1 VTGGLLLFDGNACAA
16 RAYYAVSPRLGT
28 KGRFRSAA
36 HGLIG
41 LVLKLVRSEDPSY
54 AAVLLEE
61 PVLLA
66 SELRRQLPQ
75 IRQFLRLAGIPVIQQ
90 PGCSIPQLA
99 AALILL
105 AKPKGI
111 PTTLVST
118 RVSMLPLVGPEI
130 ILVNPARDGLRFDP
144 ERVMEL
150 YGVPPSQ
157 ISDWLNLVGD
167 ESERIPGVKGVG
179 PKTAAKLLKQFGS
192 LSRLRASLDQLPL
205 PIRKRIG
212 SSLSSLRPE
221 QSGSPARFPSGLDL
235 SLESCR
241 FSRPDPT
248 LVTKAFT
255 RAGMTDLLPHLVP
268 HRHPRPVRHQ
278 VVLTEDQLV
287 ALEDRLHQVDRFA
300 VDTETTGL
308 DPARSKLVGIS
319 FGVERDVAFYVPLGH
334 TYPGAP
340 DQLPL
345 ELILERLGP
354 ILADPAKMKIGQNLK
369 FDLHSLHQAGFSLRG
384 PIFDTMVASYLLH
397 PDRRSHSLDAL
408 SLDYLGYKMIPIK
421 ELIGTGKTMAEVEI
435 PTVTEYACED
445 ADVTFQLYQ
454 LLSKELGRSSLNNLF
469 IQWEMPLLLAL
480 AAIEGRGVLI
490 DRELAQ
496 ELLNRAGERVQELAE
511 EIFNLAGRR
520 FDLGSP
526 KEIRGLLKEH
536 LGLVLPFH
544 TRTKRVSIRR
554 DSLQAVVDRHPIVGR
569 IIRYQDWVRFAKE
582 KLTLLC
588 ERVDPVTGRFHLGY
602 HQAATGTGQIR
613 VGRFFLMPEDR
624 EMEDQLCSIVAPP
637 PGFTLLKAVY
647 LEPKLSLMTHW
658 FGEDVKQAFQRW
670 IIQAKREAQVSTLLG
685 RSRKIPQLNS
695 PNTSLREAAE
705 KEAVA
710 TLLEGSVADLLKCS
724 IVRVFQAL
732 QEASRDSRIVLLF
745 QEGLLLEIP
754 QEDLARVA
762 PLVKRTM
769 EGVFSLR
776 VPLTVRL
783 LVGSHLSSLSPH
795 DVP

>member
-1 VTGGLLLFDGNACAA
+1 MTGGLLLFDGNACAA
-16 RAYYAVSPRLGT
+16 RAYYAISPRLGT

-41 LVLKLVRSEDPSY
+41 LILKLVRSSDPSY

-66 SELRRQLPQ
+66 SELRRQFPQ
-75 IRQFLRLAGIPVIQQ
+75 IRQFLHLVGIPVIQQ
-90 PGCSIPQLA
+90 PGCSILQLA
-99 AALILL
+99 AALLL
-105 AKPKGI
+105 SAKQKDVPA
-111 PTTLVST
+111 TLVST
-118 RVSMLPLVGPEI
+118 RVSLLSLVGPEVA
-130 ILVNPARDGLRFDP
+130 LVNPARDGLRFDP

-157 ISDWLNLVGD
+157 ISDWLNLVGN

-192 LSRLRASLDQLPL
+192 LDRLRASLDHLPL
-205 PIRKRIG
+205 PVRKRIG
-212 SSLSSLRPE
+212 SSLGRLRSGQGGLRPHVL
-221 QSGSPARFPSGLDL
+221 SGLDL

-241 FSRPDPT
+241 LSRPDPA
-248 LVTKAFT
+248 LVTEAFT
-255 RAGMTDLLPHLVP
+255 RAGMTDLLPDLVP
-268 HRHPRPVRHQ
+268 HRHPRPVHHQ
-278 VVLTEDQLV
+278 VVLTGNQLAV
-287 ALEDRLHQVDRFA
+287 LEDRLRQVDRFA

-319 FGVERDVAFYVPLGH
+319 FGVERDTAFYVPLGH

-369 FDLHSLHQAGFSLRG
+369 FDLHSLHQAGFCLRG
-384 PIFDTMVASYLLH
+384 PVFDTMVASYLLH

-454 LLSKELGRSSLNNLF
+454 LLSKELEQSILNGLF
-469 IQWEMPLLLAL
+469 TQWEMPLLLAL
-480 AAIEGRGVLI
+480 AEIEGRGVLI
-490 DRELAQ
+490 DRERAQ
-496 ELLNRAGERVQELAE
+496 ELLSRAGERIRELAE

-520 FDLGSP
+520 FDPDSP

-536 LGLVLPFH
+536 LDLDLPFH
-544 TRTKRVSIRR
+544 TRTKRVSMRR
-554 DSLQAVVDRHPIVGR
+554 DSLRAVVDRHPIIGR

-582 KLTLLC
+582 KLVLLPD
-588 ERVDPVTGRFHLGY
+588 RADPVTGRFRPGY

-613 VGRFFLMPEDR
+613 ADRFFCVPEDK
-624 EMEDQLCSIVAPP
+624 EMEDQLCSVVTAPG
-637 PGFTLLKAVY
+637 GFVLLKAVY
-647 LEPKLSLMTHW
+647 LEPKPRLMAHW
-658 FGEDVKQAFQRW
+658 FGEDVKPAFQRW
-670 IIQAKREAQVSTLLG
+670 LLQAKREAQVSTLLG

-695 PNTSLREAAE
+695 PNASLREAAE
-705 KEAVA
+705 KEAAA
-710 TLLEGSVADLLKCS
+710 TLLEGSVADLLTCS
-724 IVRVFQAL
+724 IVRVSQAL
-732 QEASRDSRIVLLF
+732 QESSRDSRIAFLF
-745 QEGLLLEIP
+745 QDGLLLEIP
-754 QEDLARVA
+754 QGDLARVA
-762 PLVKRTM
+762 PLVRRTM